1 MAEMLVLL
9 PLNLQE
15 SKMNLP
21 NKLSLFRMG
30 LIPLIVFIKL
40 FPYGQ
45 FDLVIPIYDI
55 QGYALSLLN
64 IVILLLFV
72 IASITDFVDGYI
84 ARKYKLITTFG
95 KFIDPIADKLL
106 VTTMFILFAVDG
118 IVPLVVVLI
127 MLWRD
132 ILVDGLRMIASSE
145 GIVMSA
151 GYLGKLK
158 TVLQMFA
165 IILILL
171 NNLPFEII
179 SFPMADFLLWFAL
192 VASVLSGVSYF
203 IQGKA
208 VLLKSK

>member
-1 MAEMLVLL
+1 
-9 PLNLQE
+9 
-15 SKMNLP
+15 MNLP

-30 LIPLIVFIKL
+30 LIPLIVFIKV
-40 FPYGQ
+40 FPYAQ
-45 FDLVIPIYDI
+45 F
-55 QGYALSLLN
+55 GYSVPVFDFGGYTLSLLN
-64 IVILLLFV
+64 IILLILF
-72 IASITDFVDGYI
+72 ILASITDYVDGYI
-84 ARKYKLITTFG
+84 ARKYNLITTFG

-118 IVPLVVVLI
+118 IVPIVVVLI

-158 TVLQMFA
+158 TVLQMFT
-165 IILILL
+165 IIVILL
-171 NNLPFEII
+171 NNLPFEMLA
-179 SFPMADFLLWFAL
+179 FPMANFLLWFSL

-208 VLLKSK
+208 VLLNSK

>member
-1 MAEMLVLL
+1 
-9 PLNLQE
+9 
-15 SKMNLP
+15 MNLP

-30 LIPLIVFIKL
+30 LIPLIVLIKV
-40 FPYGQ
+40 FPYAQ
-45 FDLVIPIYDI
+45 FNYVVPVFDFG
-55 QGYALSLLN
+55 GYSLSLLN
-64 IVILLLFV
+64 IVILVLFV
-72 IASITDFVDGYI
+72 IASLTDYVDGYI
-84 ARKYKLITTFG
+84 ARKYNLITTFG

-118 IVPLVVVLI
+118 IIPIVVVLI

-158 TVLQMFA
+158 TVLQMLA
-165 IILILL
+165 IIVILL
-171 NNLPFEII
+171 NNLPFEMIA
-179 SFPMADFLLWFAL
+179 FPMANFLLWFAL
-192 VASVLSGVSYF
+192 VASVLSGISYF

-208 VLLKSK
+208 VLLNSK

>member
-1 MAEMLVLL
+1 
-9 PLNLQE
+9 
-15 SKMNLP
+15 MNLP

-30 LIPLIVFIKL
+30 LIPLIVLIKV
-40 FPYGQ
+40 FPYAQ
-45 FDLVIPIYDI
+45 FNYVVPVFDFS
-55 QGYALSLLN
+55 GYSLSLLN
-64 IVILLLFV
+64 IVILVLFV
-72 IASITDFVDGYI
+72 IASITDYVDGYI
-84 ARKYKLITTFG
+84 ARKYNLITTFG

-118 IVPLVVVLI
+118 IVPIVVVLI

-145 GIVMSA
+145 GIVMAA

-158 TVLQMFA
+158 TVLQMLA
-165 IILILL
+165 IIVILL
-171 NNLPFEII
+171 NNLPFEIVGL
-179 SFPMADFLLWFAL
+179 PMANFLLWFAL

>member
-1 MAEMLVLL
+1 
-9 PLNLQE
+9 
-15 SKMNLP
+15 MNLP

-30 LIPLIVFIKL
+30 LIPLIVLIKV
-40 FPYGQ
+40 FPYAQ
-45 FDLVIPIYDI
+45 FNYVIPVYDLG
-55 QGYALSLLN
+55 GYTLSLLN
-64 IVILLLFV
+64 IIILILFV
-72 IASITDFVDGYI
+72 VASITDYVDGYI
-84 ARKYKLITTFG
+84 ARKYNLITTFG

-106 VTTMFILFAVDG
+106 VTTMFILFAIDG
-118 IVPLVVVLI
+118 IVPIVVVLI

-158 TVLQMFA
+158 TVLQMLT
-165 IILILL
+165 IIVILL
-171 NNLPFEII
+171 NNLPFEMLA
-179 SFPMADFLLWFAL
+179 FPMANFLLWFSL

-208 VLLKSK
+208 VLLHSK

>member
-1 MAEMLVLL
+1 
-9 PLNLQE
+9 
-15 SKMNLP
+15 MNLP

-30 LIPLIVFIKL
+30 IIPVIVLIKV
-40 FPYGQ
+40 FPYAQ
-45 FDLVIPIYDI
+45 FNFSIPVFNLD
-55 QGYALSLLN
+55 GFSLSLLN
-64 IVILLLFV
+64 VVILILFI

-84 ARKYKLITTFG
+84 ARKYNLITTFG

-118 IVPLVVVLI
+118 IVPIVVVLI

-158 TVLQMFA
+158 TVLQMLT
-165 IILILL
+165 IIVILL
-171 NNLPFEII
+171 NNLPFEMIA
-179 SFPMADFLLWFAL
+179 FPMANFLLWFSL

>member
-1 MAEMLVLL
+1 
-9 PLNLQE
+9 
-15 SKMNLP
+15 MNLP

-30 LIPLIVFIKL
+30 LIPLIVLIKV
-40 FPYGQ
+40 FPYAQ
-45 FDLVIPIYDI
+45 FDYVIPVYDFG
-55 QGYALSLLN
+55 GYTLSLLN
-64 IVILLLFV
+64 IIILILFV
-72 IASITDFVDGYI
+72 VASITDYVDGYI
-84 ARKYKLITTFG
+84 ARKYNLITTFG

-106 VTTMFILFAVDG
+106 VTTMFILFAIDG
-118 IVPLVVVLI
+118 IVPIVVVLI

-158 TVLQMFA
+158 TVLQMFT
-165 IILILL
+165 IIVILL
-171 NNLPFEII
+171 NNLPFEMLA
-179 SFPMADFLLWFAL
+179 FPMANFLLWFSL

-208 VLLKSK
+208 VLLNSK

>member
-1 MAEMLVLL
+1 MVGTLVLL
-9 PLNLQE
+9 PLNSQE
-15 SKMNLP
+15 NNMNLP

-40 FPYGQ
+40 FPYAQ
-45 FDLVIPIYDI
+45 FDIMIPIFDI
-55 QGYALSLLN
+55 QGYSLSILN
-64 IVILLLFV
+64 VIILILFV

-84 ARKYKLITTFG
+84 ARKYKMITTFG

-118 IVPLVVVLI
+118 IVPLTVVLI

-165 IILILL
+165 IIVILL
-171 NNLPFEII
+171 NNLPFEMI

>member
-1 MAEMLVLL
+1 
-9 PLNLQE
+9 
-15 SKMNLP
+15 MNLP

-30 LIPLIVFIKL
+30 LIPLIVLIKV
-40 FPYGQ
+40 FPYAQ
-45 FDLVIPIYDI
+45 FNYVVPVFDFG
-55 QGYALSLLN
+55 GYSLSLLN
-64 IVILLLFV
+64 IVILVLFV
-72 IASITDFVDGYI
+72 IASLTDYVDGYI
-84 ARKYKLITTFG
+84 ARKYNLITTFG

-118 IVPLVVVLI
+118 IVPIVVVLI

-158 TVLQMFA
+158 TVLQMLA
-165 IILILL
+165 IIVILL
-171 NNLPFEII
+171 NNLPFEMIA
-179 SFPMADFLLWFAL
+179 FPMANFLLWFAL
-192 VASVLSGVSYF
+192 VASVLSGISYF

-208 VLLKSK
+208 VLLNSK